1 MKKRR
6 TLVISALLVAALA
19 LGIGYAALSQ
29 DVKITGDIASSAVI
43 FDVQFTKSDMEVY
56 AVTDGYETEIARL
69 SSKGTIGSPMIH
81 LKAAGLKEAGDK
93 VTYTLELTNK
103 SDIDVTLTA
112 LQLVD
117 SDTSD
122 VIDLTDT
129 AALNEHF
136 APFTFKVTG
145 CSAAQELAPN
155 GTTTITIEISLAEP
169 SKVAATHAYTLK
181 AVAEPTNNEL
191 E

>member
-29 DVKITGDIASSAVI
+29 EVKITGDIASSAVI
-43 FDVQFTKSDMEVY
+43 FDVQFTSSEMEVS
-56 AVTDGYETEIARL
+56 AVTPGYETEIERL
-69 SSKGTIGSPMIH
+69 SSKGTTGSPMIH

-93 VTYTLELTNK
+93 VTYTLVLTNK

-117 SDTSD
+117 SDTSEA
-122 VIDLTDT
+122 IDLTDT
-129 AALNEHF
+129 DALNEHF

-155 GTTTITIEISLAEP
+155 GTTTITIEISLSEA

>member
-43 FDVQFTKSDMEVY
+43 FDVQFTSSEMEVS
-56 AVTDGYETEIARL
+56 AVTPEYKTEIERL
-69 SSKGTIGSPMIH
+69 SSKGTTGSPMIH

-93 VTYTLELTNK
+93 VTYTLVLTNK

-117 SDTSD
+117 SDTSEA
-122 VIDLTDT
+122 IDLTDT
-129 AALNEHF
+129 DALNDHF

-145 CSAAQELAPN
+145 CSADQELAPN
-155 GTTTITIEISLAEP
+155 GTTTITIEISLSEA